1 MELGFETR
9 VLKILV
15 ENKINTIG
23 LIQIRKKNIQGKL
36 GESLVNMKKD
46 RMQGRD
52 KKSMT
57 LPKDIYSKGDTAQ
70 EVGR

>member
-23 LIQIRKKNIQGKL
+23 LIQIRKKIHSG
-36 GESLVNMKKD
+36 SLEKV
-46 RMQGRD
+46 
-52 KKSMT
+52 
-57 LPKDIYSKGDTAQ
+57 
-70 EVGR
+70 